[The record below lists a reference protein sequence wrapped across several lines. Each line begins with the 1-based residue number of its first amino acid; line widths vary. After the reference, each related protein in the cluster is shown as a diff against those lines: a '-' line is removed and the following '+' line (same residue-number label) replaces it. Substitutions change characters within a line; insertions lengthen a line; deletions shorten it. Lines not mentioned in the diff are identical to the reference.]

1 MDLLKIEN
9 ITKRYSGHTALDDV
23 SLSIPKGSIYGLLGP
38 NGAGK
43 TTLVKLLLGLYIPTT
58 GTIYING
65 IDTRILNKEKM
76 LASFSGVFQ
85 DFALFEFPLDENV
98 AAGYDVDE
106 QRLNDVLEQMG
117 LNSLI
122 RSMHDKEK
130 TILNQENGKGIRL
143 SGGEKQKVAI
153 ARAFYK
159 NASVI
164 ILDEPTAA
172 LDPVTEEEIYAKFDA
187 LVSDK
192 LAIYVSHRMSSCKFC
207 ENIIVLDKGEIA
219 EVGNHYKLMKKE
231 GVYWKLYTTQAK
243 YYNREMSE

>member
-1 MDLLKIEN
+1 MFCSKC
-9 ITKRYSGHTALDDV
+9 GAQV
-23 SLSIPKGSIYGLLGP
+23 SD
-38 NGAGK
+38 N
-43 TTLVKLLLGLYIPTT
+43 
-58 GTIYING
+58 
-65 IDTRILNKEKM
+65 
-76 LASFSGVFQ
+76 ASFCPKCGS
-85 DFALFEFPLDENV
+85 A
-98 AAGYDVDE
+98 
-106 QRLNDVLEQMG
+106 
-117 LNSLI
+117 
-122 RSMHDKEK
+122 
-130 TILNQENGKGIRL
+130 LNQENGKGIRL